1 MGLDRVRAARAA
13 GTRAKLTRA
22 RSTAASKLKAVDGNR
37 LKPCSGR
44 PSGLYGVLESEGK
57 TEIPAK
63 TEGLKSPAWGV
74 LAVFAAVAVPGVFIR
89 GRFADQWDEA
99 TYHYPTI
106 LKFAS
111 TLPHPDLTRY
121 QSGTGP
127 LFHLIMAMLVRAGFG
142 LLSLR
147 LINLGLSATTLI
159 LVMLYLKRHAACASG
174 ASVCIVTLVFALCP
188 YLLGPSIRLATDNLA
203 LGCAV
208 AILYLLDDTRP
219 ASAGVFLLAVV
230 LAVIAVLTRQLYLW
244 LVPLLLAYAACN
256 AAWNGIR
263 KAIAIAASLTP
274 CLAIAPLFI
283 AWHGLIP
290 PDFAERTSLNNRLF
304 NEKALIL
311 VVCISGLYALVFA
324 PQLTMVL
331 RPLNRRARLML
342 LGVVGLSLICL
353 PILKAKAG
361 DYIVPTE
368 GGWLRALAE
377 RTPAFLGVWSLFW
390 VLFPIG
396 WVVICAIGY
405 HVLQTRTGYW
415 LLAGFA
421 LWLAFNLLQGR
432 AMAKYYEPFE
442 IIVLGRF
449 AVEASPSNPWSTAP
463 ALCMAAAFVVIDIA
477 RFWLSAPWAVPGLS
491 QLAPG

>member
-1 MGLDRVRAARAA
+1 MRTKA
-13 GTRAKLTRA
+13 
-22 RSTAASKLKAVDGNR
+22 LK
-37 LKPCSGR
+37 
-44 PSGLYGVLESEGK
+44 
-57 TEIPAK
+57 T
-63 TEGLKSPAWGV
+63 PAWGV
-74 LAVFAAVAVPGVFIR
+74 LAVFAAVALPGIFIK

-111 TLPHPDLTRY
+111 TLPRPDLTRY

-127 LFHLIMAMLVRAGFG
+127 LFHLIMAMLARAGFG

-147 LINLGLSATTLI
+147 LINFGISVATVI
-159 LVMLYLKRHAACASG
+159 LVMLYLKRHAAFGSG
-174 ASVCIVTLVFALCP
+174 VFAYVVTLVFALCP

-219 ASAGVFLLAVV
+219 VSVGMFLLAVV

-244 LVPLLLAYAACN
+244 LAPLLLAYAIRN
-256 AAWNGIR
+256 DAWNAIR
-263 KAIAIAASLTP
+263 KAVAIASSITP
-274 CLAIAPLFI
+274 LLAILPLFMV
-283 AWHGLIP
+283 WHGLIP
-290 PDFAERTSLNNRLF
+290 PDFAGRTSLNDRLF

-311 VVCISGLYALVFA
+311 VFCISGLYALVFA
-324 PQLTMVL
+324 PQLARVL
-331 RPLNRRARLML
+331 WPPNRRARLL
-342 LGVVGLSLICL
+342 LLCAVGLSLICL
-353 PILKAKAG
+353 PILRARAG
-361 DYIVPTE
+361 EYVVPTE

-396 WVVICAIGY
+396 SAVFCAIGY
-405 HVLQTRTGYW
+405 RVLQTKTGYW
-415 LLAGFA
+415 VLAGFA

-442 IIVLGRF
+442 IVVLGRF
-449 AVEASPSNPWSTAP
+449 RSRSPAIRYLVHGAGAGNGGGFRRNRHRPVLVVRTVGGAGSFASNSWLAGRKHYY
-463 ALCMAAAFVVIDIA
+463 DIA
-477 RFWLSAPWAVPGLS
+477 QGLGRKCGTD
-491 QLAPG
+491 QVLE